1 MECQDYAILT
11 RDGAHASA
19 LSVNYLLTFSE
30 LAAADAQE
38 EPDLKRNMIGM
49 RILPPKNFEVWLI
62 LAIIRFEIKS
72 LFCLTLTRRFAPPV
86 SPGLQVIR
94 PLQHAAVS
102 ELGLHDHVRRPAAH
116 RELPAAENHRQRQ
129 LRQGQAGTTRPH
141 RERGERAGSDG
152 CQSFFFC
159 CDFFSTSCKVKPSK

>member
-1 MECQDYAILT
+1 MVGTPRLFQLFTYILLHFL
-11 RDGAHASA
+11 RASSRGCPRRA
-19 LSVNYLLTFSE
+19 RFK
-30 LAAADAQE
+30 E
-38 EPDLKRNMIGM
+38 EYDWDENSSPLKDSDD
-49 RILPPKNFEVWLI
+49 EVWLI

-72 LFCLTLTRRFAPPV
+72 LFCLTLTRRLAPSV

-102 ELGLHDHVRRPAAH
+102 ELGLHDHVGRPAAH

-141 RERGERAGSDG
+141 RERGERAGSD
-152 CQSFFFC
+152 
-159 CDFFSTSCKVKPSK
+159 